1 VIAFDHDGLVA
12 VRDDLI
18 VPDSF
23 DGHAKLLSPI
33 PRGRISRESG
43 FGSARRRVMPRVM
56 AIRTGIG
63 GWVYPDW
70 RKGAFYPEGLTQK
83 RELEWASRQL
93 GAIEINGTYH
103 SLQKPESFRK
113 WREATPEGFVFA
125 IKGSSYISNRKVLAG
140 AGEAMVRF
148 YGQGLEELGDRLGP
162 IVWQLMATKR
172 FDADDVAAFFALLP
186 RELKGLPLRY
196 AIEVG
201 HESFA
206 CAEFLDIARRANV
219 AVVYVEQEGRACIR
233 ERTADFAYLRCKN
246 LISREPTGYAAKDI
260 ARIAALCREWGAA
273 GDVFAFMINGAKERA
288 PAAAMAL
295 AEELRG

>member
-1 VIAFDHDGLVA
+1 
-12 VRDDLI
+12 
-18 VPDSF
+18 
-23 DGHAKLLSPI
+23 
-33 PRGRISRESG
+33 
-43 FGSARRRVMPRVM
+43 M

-70 RKGAFYPEGLTQK
+70 RKGTFYPEGLTQK

-113 WREATPEGFVFA
+113 WREATPDGFVFA
-125 IKGSSYISNRKVLAG
+125 VKGSSYVTNRKVLAS
-140 AGEAMVRF
+140 AGESLGKF
-148 YGQGLEELGDRLGP
+148 YGQGLAELGDRLGP
-162 IVWQLMATKR
+162 ILWQLMGTKR
-172 FDADDVAAFFALLP
+172 FDADDIAAFFALLP

-206 CAEFLDIARRANV
+206 CAEFLDIAHEANV
-219 AVVYVEQEGRACIR
+219 AVVYVEQQSRVRIAQ
-233 ERTADFAYLRCKN
+233 RTADFAYLRCKN
-246 LISREPTGYAAKDI
+246 LVSSEPTGYPPKDI
-260 ARIAALCREWGAA
+260 ERIAKLCRDWGEQ

-295 AEELRG
+295 AEKVRA

>member
-1 VIAFDHDGLVA
+1 
-12 VRDDLI
+12 
-18 VPDSF
+18 
-23 DGHAKLLSPI
+23 
-33 PRGRISRESG
+33 
-43 FGSARRRVMPRVM
+43 M
-56 AIRTGIG
+56 IRTGIG

-70 RKGAFYPEGLTQK
+70 RKGNFYPEGVTQK
-83 RELEWASRQL
+83 RELEYASRQL

-125 IKGSSYISNRKVLAG
+125 VKGSSYITNRKVLAA
-140 AGEAMVRF
+140 AGESLPKF
-148 YGQGLEELGDRLGP
+148 FGQGLEELGDRLGP
-162 IVWQLMATKR
+162 ILWQLMGTKK
-172 FDADDVAAFFALLP
+172 FDAEDIAAFFALLP

-206 CAEFLDIARRANV
+206 CQQFLDIAHKANV
-219 AVVYVEQEGRACIR
+219 AVAYVEQEGRACIA
-233 ERTADFAYLRCKN
+233 EPTADFAYMRCKAMR
-246 LISREPTGYAAKDI
+246 SEEPTGYPAKELD
-260 ARIAALCREWGAA
+260 RIAKLCREWGAR

-295 AEELRG
+295 AGKVKE

>member
-1 VIAFDHDGLVA
+1 
-12 VRDDLI
+12 
-18 VPDSF
+18 
-23 DGHAKLLSPI
+23 
-33 PRGRISRESG
+33 
-43 FGSARRRVMPRVM
+43 M

-70 RKGAFYPEGLTQK
+70 RKGNFYPEGLPQK

-125 IKGSSYISNRKVLAG
+125 VKGSSYITNRKVLAS
-140 AGEAMVRF
+140 AGESLAKF

-162 IVWQLMATKR
+162 ILWQLMGTKR
-172 FDADDVAAFFALLP
+172 FDAEDIAAFFALLP

-196 AIEVG
+196 AVEVG
-201 HESFA
+201 HESFD
-206 CAEFLDIARRANV
+206 CAEFRDIARKANV
-219 AVVYVEQEGRACIR
+219 AIAYVEQESRACIA
-233 ERTADFAYLRCKN
+233 EPTANFAYLRCKN
-246 LISREPTGYAAKDI
+246 LVSSEPTGYPPAEI
-260 ARIAALCREWGAA
+260 ERIAGLCRDWGKQ

-295 AEELRG
+295 AHTLR